1 MTVDLILFY
10 KREDTQGVRNVRHSS
25 TTKESSSSNNV
36 NKSIRLKAFSKA
48 DTNDF
53 IFMERILN
61 KDRNNSSDTRIQSII
76 SL

>member
-1 MTVDLILFY
+1 MTVDSILSY

>member
-1 MTVDLILFY
+1 MTVDSILFY

-25 TTKESSSSNNV
+25 TTKKSSSSDNV
-36 NKSIRLKAFSKA
+36 NKSIRLKTFSKI

-53 IFMERILN
+53 IFMERILD
-61 KDRNNSSDTRIQSII
+61 KDRDNSSDTGIQSII